1 MAGRARLTPMRVIP
15 IIFFFAASPAALF
28 ALIAFIIAGQAAHD
42 SAYATTHD
50 ISHALRQAADDALV
64 LFAGF
69 PFSALTLTFTFV
81 FVFFSSSA
89 DRVFQ
94 LFSAVLQRFALHAAF
109 HHVG

>member
-15 IIFFFAASPAALF
+15 IIFFFAASPAFFAFF

-81 FVFFSSSA
+81 FFSSSA

-94 LFSAVLQRFALHAAF
+94 LFSAVLQR
-109 HHVG
+109 